1 MKRVYLSGPITGMPD
16 NNREAF
22 AKAADTLRK
31 TLNVET
37 VINPHDIV
45 LDGDP
50 TAANTTLK
58 CLMDRFRDDGHE
70 DAAAALEEVDFLMRE
85 YGFTRDDLTE
95 SAMELSAGLR
105 RLVAEWV
112 AGDG

>member
-1 MKRVYLSGPITGMPD
+1 MKEYTERQKLELSG
-16 NNREAF
+16 
-22 AKAADTLRK
+22 
-31 TLNVET
+31 
-37 VINPHDIV
+37 
-45 LDGDP
+45 
-50 TAANTTLK
+50 AANTTLK

-112 AGDG
+112 AGESEGEETDND

>member
-1 MKRVYLSGPITGMPD
+1 
-16 NNREAF
+16 
-22 AKAADTLRK
+22 
-31 TLNVET
+31 
-37 VINPHDIV
+37 
-45 LDGDP
+45 
-50 TAANTTLK
+50 
-58 CLMDRFRDDGHE
+58 MDRFRDDGHE

-112 AGDG
+112 AGESEGEERTE